1 LPHAKAI
8 CEAPRRFADRPA
20 LPSYRLALAF
30 PVGMFSILPN
40 TPWIGQSIANSGAD
54 ELRAVGLIAPGQV
67 ERPVGG
73 AAWGG
78 GKARAR
84 LELIADAD
92 CRVEVFRCLRPLDLV
107 RNPPTWREH
116 DPGARAPWDEPGGT
130 GPGDAEAIGQAD
142 LRAGAIARLAGAALG
157 PVLDAIRDG
166 RQVHFLIR
174 RGDTGTRTV
183 AVAAELVIEPPA
195 EDPPAFPGPRAEPA
209 P

>member
-1 LPHAKAI
+1 
-8 CEAPRRFADRPA
+8 
-20 LPSYRLALAF
+20 
-30 PVGMFSILPN
+30 MFSILPN
-40 TPWIGQSIANSGAD
+40 TPWIGQSIANNGSD

-78 GKARAR
+78 GQARAR
-84 LELIADAD
+84 LVLIADAD
-92 CRVEVFRCLRPLDLV
+92 CRVEVFRCLRALDLV

-116 DPGARAPWDEPGGT
+116 DPGAGAPWACPGGT

-142 LRAGAIARLAGAALG
+142 LRAGAIGRLAGAALG

-166 RQVHFLIR
+166 RRVHFLIR

-183 AVAAELVIEPPA
+183 AVAAELVIEPGP
-195 EDPPAFPGPRAEPA
+195 DHPPGPEGHRAEPA